1 MAKLAVIADDLT
13 GANDTAVQFSK
24 RNISSYVQIDFE
36 PAHGCESRADV
47 VVIDTDS
54 RDVSPEIAYGKVKAV
69 CERLRQEAV
78 EVVYKK
84 IDSTLRGNLGAEI
97 GAAFDVLQPEL
108 VVIAPA
114 FPSNHRS
121 TVGGYHL
128 LYNTPIE
135 LTEISRAPK
144 SPVTESRIVELLKQQ
159 TEAKIVL
166 APLHVVLAGVEAVAQ
181 EIAAALERGEKWI
194 VFDATKDEHLQTIA
208 QAAAFY
214 KKVLWVGSAGLAEQ
228 LPALYQWSGRPKEA
242 RQPRNGPV
250 LVVAGSVSK
259 TTQAQMAMLLQKKD
273 IPLVKLQVS
282 ALLDREK
289 EEMQRCLQ
297 EVQACLQKN
306 RDVLLASA
314 VSDEDVAAAVEAGAR
329 YNLRGCE
336 VSEKIAAALGAIAAE
351 AAKDALA
358 GMVLTGGDTAI
369 HVCRSLGVKAIEI
382 IEEVAVGIPLGRL
395 VGGVCP
401 GVPVITK
408 AGAFGEEDSFV
419 VSLQALRKQAVYS
432 TGAAD

>member
-1 MAKLAVIADDLT
+1 M
-13 GANDTAVQFSK
+13 
-24 RNISSYVQIDFE
+24 
-36 PAHGCESRADV
+36 
-47 VVIDTDS
+47 
-54 RDVSPEIAYGKVKAV
+54 
-69 CERLRQEAV
+69 
-78 EVVYKK
+78 
-84 IDSTLRGNLGAEI
+84 
-97 GAAFDVLQPEL
+97 
-108 VVIAPA
+108 
-114 FPSNHRS
+114 
-121 TVGGYHL
+121 
-128 LYNTPIE
+128 
-135 LTEISRAPK
+135 
-144 SPVTESRIVELLKQQ
+144 
-159 TEAKIVL
+159 
-166 APLHVVLAGVEAVAQ
+166 
-181 EIAAALERGEKWI
+181 
-194 VFDATKDEHLQTIA
+194 
-208 QAAAFY
+208 
-214 KKVLWVGSAGLAEQ
+214 
-228 LPALYQWSGRPKEA
+228 
-242 RQPRNGPV
+242 
-250 LVVAGSVSK
+250 VAGSVSK